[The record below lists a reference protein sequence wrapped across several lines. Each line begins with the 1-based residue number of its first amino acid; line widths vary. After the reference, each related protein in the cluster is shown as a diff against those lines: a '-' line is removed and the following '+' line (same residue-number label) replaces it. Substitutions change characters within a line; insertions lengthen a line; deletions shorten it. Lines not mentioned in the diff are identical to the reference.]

1 MQILKNDNSQI
12 FNYIYIIHILYILYN
27 INVIIL
33 LLLQLYKYEWKNYI
47 NKNND

>member
-1 MQILKNDNSQI
+1 MQIPKNYNSQI